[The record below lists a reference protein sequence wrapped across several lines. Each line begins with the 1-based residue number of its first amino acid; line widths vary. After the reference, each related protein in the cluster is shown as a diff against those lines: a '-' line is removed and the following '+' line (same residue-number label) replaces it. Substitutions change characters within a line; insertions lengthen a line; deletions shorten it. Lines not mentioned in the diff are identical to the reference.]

1 MIALL
6 YVPSAKRI
14 EGELMAGLIE
24 DVRKTIYKN
33 NMIANGDKI
42 VVGVS
47 GGPDSLCLLHVLM
60 ELCGEYGCSLYAA
73 HLNHKFRGE
82 AADADAEFVR
92 EICREWGIPAFIE
105 AFDVPAYIEET
116 GLSPEEAGREIRYR
130 LFGRVCE
137 EVGGNKIAVAH
148 NLNDHIETILM
159 RFMRGSGIDG
169 LKGIEAV
176 RGNIIRPLLE
186 VDRLRIEEYCAEN
199 RLNPRIDKTNLESV
213 YHRNKIRLELIPFIE
228 KNFNPN
234 IKMALSR
241 FSGLIKDENDFLEI
255 EAKEKLR
262 GTAEFFDDRV
272 IIYIPK
278 FTSLHT
284 ALKRRIIRLCLEKI
298 ANTLNGF
305 DFKHFERVLE
315 LTEKSTG
322 AAIMLP
328 HKLKAFVSYDKL
340 VLAKDIVKADKKCY
354 YKLKYDYDNSVDTAN
369 GCITIKRK
377 KAEEIGELRGQK
389 DMIYIDPSRI
399 KEGLVLRYREPGDMF
414 APIGMKG
421 AKKLKEYLIDEK
433 VPREKRDGLEL
444 IADGNE
450 IVWIVGGRLSEKY
463 KITDKTSD
471 AVVIKYIR
479 R

>member
-1 MIALL
+1 M
-6 YVPSAKRI
+6 S
-14 EGELMAGLIE
+14 GLIE
-24 DVRKTIYKN
+24 DVRKTVYKH
-33 NMIANGDKI
+33 NMITEGDKI
-42 VVGVS
+42 IVGVS
-47 GGPDSLCLLHVLM
+47 GGPDSLCLLHVLK

-92 EICREWGIPAFIE
+92 EICMEWGIPAFIE

-130 LFGRVCE
+130 LFDQVSE
-137 EVGGNKIAVAH
+137 KVGGNKIAVAH

-186 VDRLRIEEYCAEN
+186 IDRSRIEEYCSEKG
-199 RLNPRIDKTNLESV
+199 LNPRIDKTNLESV
-213 YHRNKIRLELIPFIE
+213 YHRNKIRLELIPYIE

-241 FSGLIKDENDFLEI
+241 FSGLIKDENDFLET
-255 EAKEKLR
+255 E
-262 GTAEFFDDRV
+262 TAEKFQGIAELSCDRAAINV
-272 IIYIPK
+272 PK
-278 FTSLHT
+278 LTALHT
-284 ALKRRIIRLCLEKI
+284 ALQRRIIRLCMEKL
-298 ANTLNGF
+298 ASTLNGF
-305 DFKHFERVLE
+305 DFKHFEGVLE
-315 LTEKSTG
+315 LAEKSTG
-322 AAIMLP
+322 AAIILP
-328 HKLKAFVSYDKL
+328 HKLKAFRSYDEIVL
-340 VLAKDIVKADKKCY
+340 VKDIVKPDKKCY
-354 YKLKYDYDNSVDTAN
+354 YKLKYDYDNSVETDN
-369 GCITIKRK
+369 GCITIERK
-377 KAEEIGELRGQK
+377 NTKDIGELRGQK

-399 KEGLVLRYREPGDMF
+399 KEGLVLRCREPGDMF

-421 AKKLKEYLIDEK
+421 TKKLKEYLIDEK

-463 KITDKTSD
+463 KITDKTTD